1 MTGLG
6 GRERSYS
13 TGDKVYGSGR
23 PHPTSGPVDPAGYMD
38 RKNNKNASNRRSGL
52 AAAAG
57 RRLQGTN
64 PTAAMQFSGGP
75 PVAGPATISAQPNSV
90 APIVLSD
97 GRKIMTTPTGQ
108 YVFLPEGLENGLD

>member
-1 MTGLG
+1 MTLG
-6 GRERSYS
+6 RTQAYS
-13 TGDKVYGSGR
+13 TGNKVYGGGR

-64 PTAAMQFSGGP
+64 PAAQMQEQDGPQMSG
-75 PVAGPATISAQPNSV
+75 PVSAQPNSV

-97 GRKIMTTPTGQ
+97 GRKVITTPTGQ
-108 YVFLPEGLENGLD
+108 YVFLPEGLSNGIN